1 VDAPVG
7 LEPLSGIERDR
18 VVGMYVR
25 AIVAEV
31 DGAVGRV
38 AAKRRVDVEIGPL
51 VDGHAEEGVLG
62 PLRNDGGARD
72 MAFPRLNA
80 FSFWMTAFGALILYL
95 SFLWRWRSSR

>member
-1 VDAPVG
+1 
-7 LEPLSGIERDR
+7 
-18 VVGMYVR
+18 
-25 AIVAEV
+25 
-31 DGAVGRV
+31 
-38 AAKRRVDVEIGPL
+38 